1 MDAMVIP
8 LMALLIPIVV
18 APTAMGI
25 KYARQVRE
33 LEHKERMKALELGRT
48 LPRDEPWWTPPRLAA
63 AIGVGVPIGVF
74 ACAMLASQGPG
85 RHEEYWAGATAVG
98 MTAVISGSILAGR
111 HYSQRAR
118 AEAFAQAGYAKPAV
132 DADAFDVV
140 GTRG

>member
-63 AIGVGVPIGVF
+63 AMGVGVPVGVF
-74 ACAMLASQGPG
+74 VCAMLASQGPG
-85 RHEEYWAGATAVG
+85 HDEGPWIAAIGVG
-98 MTAVISGSILAGR
+98 MTGVISGAVLAGR
-111 HYSQRAR
+111 HYSQR
-118 AEAFAQAGYAKPAV
+118 
-132 DADAFDVV
+132 
-140 GTRG
+140 